1 MRWRAALLMASSTA
15 DVGEAPSLLSA
26 WFTAIQSRPV
36 ASAMM
41 IAAPTHGQ
49 SRCRILNLQIV
60 VTPSFDSCVH

>member
-1 MRWRAALLMASSTA
+1 MRWRAALLMASPTV

-26 WFTAIQSRPV
+26 WFTAIQNRPV